1 MEQGHQS
8 DAALCLHT
16 GVNTHTSIIILFDPP
31 PPLCPYCPHQ
41 SQRSV

>member
-16 GVNTHTSIIILFDPP
+16 GVNASIIILFDPP

>member
-1 MEQGHQS
+1 MEHGHQS

-16 GVNTHTSIIILFDPP
+16 GVDAHTSIIILFDPR
-31 PPLCPYCPHQ
+31 PLCPCCPHQ